1 MNVIGVI
8 ITPGKNPN
16 DTANMNGNNNDKT
29 RERKRSSI
37 IAVKQQ
43 QQQHLLLRHRYNK
56 NRHRSIRRRQEE
68 EAKEKAQAEEVE
80 KTEEDRNAE
89 IETKDD
95 DKLLL
100 LTEGEILTQGEDE
113 LMLYNSD
120 YNNNNINNN
129 HTEDNFDSGGF
140 DDDEFVLVLQEKE
153 KEKKDN
159 PESGNYNVDDTD
171 DVNVFDDDD
180 DDDDDDDNDITLGNS
195 TNNNDDDDDDDTT
208 GISELDFAHYELN
221 SSPSMHAAVLS
232 QLSNRLKVLPTNSTA
247 TNHYNASSSEN
258 SSSFNSSSPVLRSWK
273 YFCPIVSLIPF
284 TATEVIEY
292 TTETTGTKVKN
303 YIQNISSSSTDSN
316 NNNSTI
322 NNNIELVT
330 TVVDVDT
337 VAAINDHTTS
347 ETTTDVIV
355 TTDKFIQHYYN
366 PQGYEGAFGV
376 ALAIRHLNRGD
387 DSIVE
392 DVKNLNGRCPIKF
405 GSTFVDTNFDS
416 RRSFEIVDEFTSTG
430 YFPFN
435 NTTNNN
441 DDNHFNNWSNNPN
454 NNDDNGIDNNN
465 NDVCAFLGA
474 YDSEV
479 SKSTGGL
486 STIRGVPQIS
496 GQSMASEL
504 DDPELFGLFARTIPN
519 EKELAYHLVQYLY
532 STLQLRYCVI
542 MYTNG
547 SYGHSFVRS
556 IRNAVRDLNPL
567 TLNDDEFTIR
577 YIVFDDDGDGIIEGI
592 KELKRSEYRFIVAI
606 LRGRQLHD
614 TLMYE
619 AYKQQVAGTNFVSVV
634 SFFLLSLSFPCHN
647 FACDYLLMDCLYFSM
662 YR

>member
-1 MNVIGVI
+1 MNVISVL

-16 DTANMNGNNNDKT
+16 DTVIMNGNNNDKT

-56 NRHRSIRRRQEE
+56 NHNRGIRRRQEE
-68 EAKEKAQAEEVE
+68 VKKV
-80 KTEEDRNAE
+80 EEDRNVE
-89 IETKDD
+89 IETNDD
-95 DKLLL
+95 DDLLL
-100 LTEGEILTQGEDE
+100 LTEEEIVTQGEDE
-113 LMLYNSD
+113 LVLYNSD
-120 YNNNNINNN
+120 YNNN
-129 HTEDNFDSGGF
+129 HTEDSFNGDGF
-140 DDDEFVLVLQEKE
+140 DDDEFALVLQEKE

-159 PESGNYNVDDTD
+159 LEGGNYNVDDTD

-180 DDDDDDDNDITLGNS
+180 DDDDDGITLENS
-195 TNNNDDDDDDDTT
+195 TNNNDGDYDTI

-232 QLSNRLKVLPTNSTA
+232 QLSNRLKVLPTDSTA
-247 TNHYNASSSEN
+247 INHYNASSSAN
-258 SSSFNSSSPVLRSWK
+258 SSSFNSSSPALRSWK

-316 NNNSTI
+316 NNSAI
-322 NNNIELVT
+322 NNNIELIT
-330 TVVDVDT
+330 TVDVDT

-392 DVKNLNGRCPIKF
+392 NVKNLNGRCPIKF

-430 YFPFN
+430 YFPSN
-435 NTTNNN
+435 NTNNY

-479 SKSTGGL
+479 SKSTGSL

-504 DDPELFGLFARTIPN
+504 DDSELFGLFARTIPN

-556 IRNAVRDLNPL
+556 IRNAVRDLDPL

-662 YR
+662 HR